1 MARSSVGGTDRRDAR
16 PGALT
21 HGRSVRPRHIVAA
34 PIGPSLVTAR
44 LTLIAAV
51 TACVAIASPSRAQD
65 TAATRAA
72 PPNAPR
78 CNGERISAV
87 TIDRAEPVV
96 VERSAGWARPILRFL
111 LAGVPTRESAI
122 APFLLIKAGGLCTEL
137 LLKETERVLRAQP
150 YLADARAVV
159 TTDTAGTVSVL
170 ITTVDDIR
178 PILSLGMKG
187 GTPTRF
193 RVGSTNIAGYGRA
206 ALVQWRQGF
215 GYRDGWGAAFTDY
228 HVFGRPLL
236 FEGVFERAPLG
247 QAASATFS
255 RPLYSE
261 VQRFAWSAAV
271 ARVERFQGFLRGE
284 NEPPLNIEVERDSWQ
299 LNSVYRISGGGFGFF
314 AGVSVAGDKVTPAD
328 QAVVISDTGFVA
340 DADSVLANRYTK
352 TSRTVVGPI
361 LGARALR
368 FFKAQGFD
376 ALEGAQDVANGVQ
389 FGALF
394 GRQVQAGD
402 DGWFL
407 ASALYA
413 GTGTPRSFLGLQFG
427 VESGRSAGEWND
439 MVAAGRLAWYSRPSR
454 RRTRIASLE
463 YSGGWRSTVPF
474 QLQLG
479 TARAGVRGYEDSF
492 TAGGRRAVLRL
503 EDRVVFPGFS
513 KYLGFGGAGF
523 VDVGKMWAGD
533 VPYGQTVNPRV
544 GAGVGLIFAVPRS
557 SRRNLRVDVVAPLV
571 SDPGAGWG
579 VNVMFTSG
587 RPRFWREPADLARA
601 RSAARTPVVFGWP

>member
-1 MARSSVGGTDRRDAR
+1 VR
-16 PGALT
+16 PGHART
-21 HGRSVRPRHIVAA
+21 R
-34 PIGPSLVTAR
+34 IGPSLPTAR

-51 TACVAIASPSRAQD
+51 TACAVFASSAGAQD
-65 TAATRAA
+65 TTAA
-72 PPNAPR
+72 PTPTPAPPPNVPR

-96 VERSAGWARPILRFL
+96 VERSAGWARPVLRFL
-111 LAGVPTRESAI
+111 LAGVPTRESAV
-122 APFLLIKAGGLCTEL
+122 APFLLIKPGGPCTEL
-137 LLKETERVLRAQP
+137 LLRETERVLRAQP
-150 YLADARAVV
+150 YLADARALV
-159 TTDTAGTVSVL
+159 TSDTSGTVSVL
-170 ITTVDDIR
+170 ISTVDDIR
-178 PILSLGMKG
+178 TILSLGMKG

-193 RVGSTNIAGYGRA
+193 RFGSTNMAGSGRA
-206 ALVQWRQGF
+206 AAVQWRQGF
-215 GYRDGWGAAFTDY
+215 AYRDGWGAAFTDY
-228 HVFGRPLL
+228 HVFGRALL
-236 FEGVFERAPLG
+236 FEGVYERAPLG
-247 QAASATFS
+247 QVASATFS

-261 VQRFAWSAAV
+261 IQRFAWSAAI
-271 ARVERFQGFLRGE
+271 ARVDRYQGFLRGE
-284 NEPPLNIEVERDSWQ
+284 DDPPVNIEVERQSWQ
-299 LNSVYRISGGGFGFF
+299 INSVYRVGGRQLGMF

-328 QAVVISDTGFVA
+328 RAVIISDTGFVA
-340 DADSVLANRYTK
+340 EPDTVLMNRYAETN
-352 TSRTVVGPI
+352 RTVVGPI

-394 GRQVQAGD
+394 GRQMQAGA

-413 GTGTPRSFLGLQFG
+413 GTGTPRSFLGIQFG
-427 VESGRSAGEWND
+427 VESGRSGGEWND
-439 MVAAGRLAWYSRPSR
+439 MIAAGRLAWYSRPSR

-479 TARAGVRGYEDSF
+479 AARAGVRGYDDSF
-492 TAGGRRAVLRL
+492 TGGGRRAVLRVEERL
-503 EDRVVFPGFS
+503 IFPGYS

-533 VPYGQTVNPRV
+533 VPYGQTVNQRV

-557 SRRNLRVDVVAPLV
+557 SRRNLRVDVVTPLV

-579 VNVMFTSG
+579 VNVTISSG
-587 RPRFWREPADLARA
+587 RPRFWREPTDLARA
-601 RSAARTPVVFGWP
+601 RSAAQTPVVFGWP